1 MIRRWL
7 HGKPVAS
14 ARGRADAVPG
24 RRAARTEPGV
34 CRALGPGAAR
44 DSRPARRAGPA
55 GVGDRR
61 AFRHFAPSRVAPHS
75 GPGAR
80 RIGDAGAHRPHQP
93 LPFGRGADL
102 RRGRLAQPIQQIL
115 AGSVR
120 SPGGLAARDRTR
132 EIRNRAQ
139 GGPKQAGQA
148 GVAPETQP
156 IRQIATGEVSMNEH
170 QVVTPEHWLEA
181 RKRLLAKEKQFTQL
195 RDELSQA
202 RRELPWVRVAKEYR
216 FEGPQGSETLA
227 QLFAGRSQLVVYHF
241 MFAPDWDVGSK
252 SCSFWADHFERNVV
266 HLGARDVTLIAIS
279 RAPLAKIEAFRK
291 RMGWTFKWVSSENT
305 DFNFDY
311 HVSFTPEALANG
323 AIFHTYSCYGRGLD
337 MMNVAYQY
345 LDLVPMGRN
354 EADQGPNPQAWVR
367 HRDNYGS

>member
-1 MIRRWL
+1 M
-7 HGKPVAS
+7 
-14 ARGRADAVPG
+14 D
-24 RRAARTEPGV
+24 
-34 CRALGPGAAR
+34 
-44 DSRPARRAGPA
+44 
-55 GVGDRR
+55 
-61 AFRHFAPSRVAPHS
+61 
-75 GPGAR
+75 
-80 RIGDAGAHRPHQP
+80 
-93 LPFGRGADL
+93 
-102 RRGRLAQPIQQIL
+102 
-115 AGSVR
+115 
-120 SPGGLAARDRTR
+120 
-132 EIRNRAQ
+132 
-139 GGPKQAGQA
+139 
-148 GVAPETQP
+148 
-156 IRQIATGEVSMNEH
+156 EH

-181 RKRLLAKEKQFTQL
+181 RKRLLAKEKQFTRL

-241 MFAPDWDVGSK
+241 MFAPDWDVGCK
-252 SCSFWADHFERNVV
+252 SCSFWADNFERNVV

-323 AIFHTYSCYGRGLD
+323 EIFYNYAWSKSSFPEQPGISVFYRDASGAIFHTYSCYGRGLD